1 MNDRMLDWLP
11 NPMPREI
18 EVDALV
24 TGRDRRKRRAVGDFE
39 NAEEELKVTDECKE
53 WNE

>member
-1 MNDRMLDWLP
+1 MDWLP

-24 TGRDRRKRRAVGDFE
+24 TDPSRRKRRAAGDFE
-39 NAEEELKVTDECKE
+39 NAEEELMVTDECKE
-53 WNE
+53 LNE